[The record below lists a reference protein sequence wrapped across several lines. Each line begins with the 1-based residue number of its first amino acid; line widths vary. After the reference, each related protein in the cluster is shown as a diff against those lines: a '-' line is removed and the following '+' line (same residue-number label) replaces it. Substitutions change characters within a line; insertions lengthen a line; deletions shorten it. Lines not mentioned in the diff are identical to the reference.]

1 MKRECSQ
8 EEVVAKA
15 VRAGE
20 WPAELA
26 VHAAECAVCR
36 DVAQATQWMRSL
48 ASSLDAPLVNS
59 QPVRAL
65 PDPELAWQRARLA
78 EARAK
83 AEKVFT
89 VIEWVQAGSAAA
101 APIGLAGWVAWNWYA
116 IEAMAGQFLL
126 DAWPQ
131 LSSAT
136 YALASLVPAALTLA
150 ALALGYPLLAGD

>member
-1 MKRECSQ
+1 MKHECSQ
-8 EEVVAKA
+8 EEVVARA
-15 VRAGE
+15 IRAGE
-20 WPAELA
+20 WPTELA
-26 VHAAECAVCR
+26 AHAARCTVCR
-36 DVAQATQWMRSL
+36 DVAQTSQWMRSL
-48 ASSLDAPLVNS
+48 ASSIDARSVNS
-59 QPVRAL
+59 QAARAL

-78 EARAK
+78 EERTK
-83 AEKVFT
+83 SERVFT
-89 VIEWVQAGSAAA
+89 VLEWVQAGSAAA

-136 YALASLVPAALTLA
+136 YALASLAPAALTLA

>member
-1 MKRECSQ
+1 MKHECSQ
-8 EEVVAKA
+8 EEAVAKA
-15 VRAGE
+15 IRAGE

-26 VHAAECAVCR
+26 GHAAECAVCR
-36 DVAQATQWMRSL
+36 GIAQASHWMRSL
-48 ASSLDAPLVNS
+48 ASSLDARSVIS

-65 PDPELAWQRARLA
+65 PEPELAWQRARLA
-78 EARAK
+78 EERDK

-89 VIEWVQAGSAAA
+89 VLEWVQTGSAAA

-116 IEAMAGQFLL
+116 IEGVAGQFLL